1 MLLNCGVSLEK
12 TLESLLDCKEIK
24 PVHPKG
30 NQSWIF
36 IGRTDAEAETPI
48 LWPLDTKNWLI
59 VKDSVAGKDWRHEEK
74 GMTED
79 EMVGWHYNSMDMSL
93 SKPQELVM
101 DRETWCAE
109 IHGITKSQ
117 TRLSNWT
124 ELNQMKLRCELHFPG
139 FPNLFFFTIHCLKSR
154 KQKRYVLNSWLQG
167 TYKASIILY
176 HARKQNLKIVH
187 KVNFH
192 EKKKNHKLPLTLK
205 MLTEMLLNKPYKWAS
220 PLAWNASPASLPASP
235 PFTHAH
241 THIHTF
247 PWQCLSS
254 PPHHFIMQGF
264 QDPPYWV
271 QNPPDPFIVSTA
283 LLTDISWVSIC

>member
-1 MLLNCGVSLEK
+1 
-12 TLESLLDCKEIK
+12 
-24 PVHPKG
+24 
-30 NQSWIF
+30 
-36 IGRTDAEAETPI
+36 
-48 LWPLDTKNWLI
+48 
-59 VKDSVAGKDWRHEEK
+59 
-74 GMTED
+74 
-79 EMVGWHYNSMDMSL
+79 MSL

-117 TRLSNWT
+117 TQLSNWT